1 METCYFVFVTA
12 AVFAVL
18 ERLLPDGK
26 TRTAVKRAVALVLT
40 LYLIYPL
47 KNLFTNG
54 VLSYTDSKATSV
66 QTEFLDGILNKQA
79 EIDKSRFITELK
91 EYGIDA
97 TSAVTAIYEQNGTY
111 DLTYVKIVLDLN
123 KCVLNKDKSHI
134 YKSEIEE
141 TCKKIFNIS
150 ELEIIGLEDN

>member
-1 METCYFVFVTA
+1 METCYFVFITA
-12 AVFAVL
+12 ALFAVL
-18 ERLLPDGK
+18 ELLLPDGK
-26 TRTAVKRAVALVLT
+26 TRTVVKHAVSLVLT

-54 VLSYTDSKATSV
+54 VLSYTDSAATSV
-66 QTEFLDGILNKQA
+66 QTEFLDDILYKRDEINKN
-79 EIDKSRFITELK
+79 RFISELK

-97 TSAVTAIYEQNGTY
+97 SNAVSAIYEQNGTY

-141 TCKKIFNIS
+141 RCKKIFNFS

>member
-54 VLSYTDSKATSV
+54 VLSYTDSKSTSV